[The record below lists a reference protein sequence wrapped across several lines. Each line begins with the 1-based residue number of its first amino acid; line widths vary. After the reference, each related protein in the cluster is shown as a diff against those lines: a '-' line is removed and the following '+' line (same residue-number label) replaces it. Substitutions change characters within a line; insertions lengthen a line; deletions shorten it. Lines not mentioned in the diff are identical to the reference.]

1 MNRRAVKIK
10 NKKPKNYHGEKLFNK
25 FMLYL
30 IFLLLVLV
38 LNLLKF
44 DSAKKIKLALNK
56 ELSRN
61 VLTQK
66 DFEFYW
72 HKIKDLNLN
81 LLAEKIGIENK
92 NADSHNTIE
101 IDDEIKNKM
110 QEENKELEDIKKNF
124 F

>member
-1 MNRRAVKIK
+1 MTGRAIKIK
-10 NKKPKNYHGEKLFNK
+10 NKKQKNYHGEKLFNK

-30 IFLLLVLV
+30 IFLLLALV

-44 DSAKKIKLALNK
+44 DSAKKIKLALKK

-61 VLTQK
+61 VLTQEDLK
-66 DFEFYW
+66 IYW
-72 HKIKDLNLN
+72 HKIKNLNLD

-92 NADSHNTIE
+92 NSGSYDTIE
-101 IDDEIKNKM
+101 INNEIKNKM
-110 QEENKELEDIKKNF
+110 REENKELDDIKKNF